1 MSFCLTFQTVLC
13 AHFPPQW
20 SDKPCAPHLIPRDRE
35 HAWTQQELKERL
47 FQEIICY
54 LDKGKVILSYV
65 ELVLGIS
72 ILARKSC

>member
-1 MSFCLTFQTVLC
+1 MIFFLTFETVIYDL
-13 AHFPPQW
+13 FPPQW

-54 LDKGKVILSYV
+54 LDKGKVNLNYFELILGT
-65 ELVLGIS
+65 L
-72 ILARKSC
+72 ILARKSF